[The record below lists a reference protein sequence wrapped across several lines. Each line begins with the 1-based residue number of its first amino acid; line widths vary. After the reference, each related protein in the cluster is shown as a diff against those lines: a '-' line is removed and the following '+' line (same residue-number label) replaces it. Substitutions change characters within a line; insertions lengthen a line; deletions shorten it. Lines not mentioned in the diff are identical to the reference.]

1 MDMWIENVRLRNTY
15 LSMHFYVFNM
25 LNYFYLAIQLNQ
37 GNFKTDDLLHL
48 RGKLKLNS
56 LG

>member
-25 LNYFYLAIQLNQ
+25 LNYFYLAIQLN
-37 GNFKTDDLLHL
+37 
-48 RGKLKLNS
+48 
-56 LG
+56 

>member
-1 MDMWIENVRLRNTY
+1 
-15 LSMHFYVFNM
+15 M
-25 LNYFYLAIQLNQ
+25 LNYSYLSIQLNQ

-48 RGKLKLNS
+48 RGKLKLKS